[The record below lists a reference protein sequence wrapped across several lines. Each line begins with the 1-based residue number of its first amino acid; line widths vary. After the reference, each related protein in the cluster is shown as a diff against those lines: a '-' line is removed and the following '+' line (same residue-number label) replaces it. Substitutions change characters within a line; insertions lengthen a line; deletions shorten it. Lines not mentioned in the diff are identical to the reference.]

1 MNGLRPLGLLLT
13 APLLLA
19 AAPPDDVED
28 AFSEGVELLQR
39 GRDDEA
45 VAAFRRLLS
54 LDPSEEAAFE
64 LWNATDSDVFLQ
76 MLTKGG
82 ELEKVGKRFLQLV
95 KAGRAAKRDD
105 ADAIRELVATV
116 KNGELTERRR
126 AIGTLSSNHG
136 AFAVP
141 YLLPALA
148 DRGDDESRVLV
159 MQALTR
165 MSTDVV
171 LPLIAALNSPDAFTR
186 RNVALCLGHIRDAR
200 AVPMLSHLAANDED
214 GGVRQAAAQ
223 ALAEFGVSPDPL
235 GALLAQG
242 ADYANEA
249 ESVLAPHQY
258 SDVLWGWWEGGLNSM
273 PVPRFLYPA
282 MMAMQTYEAARK
294 VDPASTAAHAGT
306 ARGAASIIGRIGD
319 MESLGNDVS
328 EYEDILAVS
337 HMALAATGAQA
348 VDLALR
354 DSIAAGDYGAAR
366 GLAHALSGH
375 HVPTPGLRE
384 ALAGGS
390 SSALRGAAAV
400 SLATIASRT
409 GTPADASVVA
419 ELARAAARETQR
431 IAAVIGA
438 GENYAQALRSM
449 GMSVHTY
456 PNGAAGLNGVRRLPG
471 VDLVVVADILPDL
484 TADEV
489 LDTLRERERTAESAI
504 VVAASDTDSAEEL
517 YGEKA
522 SQVVGS
528 AGDLGDV
535 EELLGE
541 LTGERAR
548 AEALAAAA
556 ASALAE
562 LATSGTDCSSAAAAL
577 AGTLGRDDAVRVPAL
592 VALGACG
599 SSAQASSIAE
609 VAADDS
615 ASDEA
620 RIEACRAL
628 GGIFGRTGMGDTDA
642 VDTLAALARD
652 GELDLRLAALRAL
665 SKLDSTLAVRAEIAG
680 T

>member
-13 APLLLA
+13 APLLFSA
-19 AAPPDDVED
+19 VPPDDVED
-28 AFSEGVELLQR
+28 AFNEGVELLQR

-45 VAAFRRLLS
+45 VAAFRRLLA
-54 LDPSEEAAFE
+54 LDPSEDAAFA
-64 LWNATDSDVFLQ
+64 LWNSTDTDVFLD

-82 ELEKVGKRFLQLV
+82 ELEKVGKRLLQLV

-105 ADAIRELVATV
+105 ADAIRELVRTV
-116 KNGELTERRR
+116 KNGELSERRR

-141 YLLPALA
+141 YLLPSLA
-148 DRGDDESRVLV
+148 DRGNDEGRVLA

-171 LPLIAALNSPDAFTR
+171 LPLIAALHSPDEYTR
-186 RNVALCLGHIRDAR
+186 RNVALCLGHIRDKR
-200 AVPMLSHLAANDED
+200 AVPMLSNVAANDSD

-235 GALLAQG
+235 QALLKQG

-249 ESVLAPHQY
+249 ESVLAPHHY

-273 PVPRFLYPA
+273 PVPRFLYPP

-294 VDPASTAAHAGT
+294 VDPQSTAAQAGT
-306 ARGAASIIGRIGD
+306 ARGAASIISRID
-319 MESLGNDVS
+319 DVESLGNDVS
-328 EYEDILAVS
+328 EYDQILGVTRL
-337 HMALAATGAQA
+337 ALAATGPQA

-354 DSIAAGDYGAAR
+354 ESIAASDFGAAR
-366 GLAHALSGH
+366 GLANALSSH
-375 HVPTPGLRE
+375 HMPTAGLQA
-384 ALAGGS
+384 ALTNTAS
-390 SSALRGAAAV
+390 SSLRGAAAI
-400 SLATIASRT
+400 SLASIAAGS

-419 ELARAAARETQR
+419 ELARAAARESQR

-438 GENYAQALRSM
+438 GENYAQALRSV
-449 GMSVHTY
+449 GMSVHTFA
-456 PNGAAGLNGVRRLPG
+456 NGAAGLNGVRRLPG
-471 VDLVVVADILPDL
+471 VDLIVVADRLADI
-484 TADEV
+484 TTDEV

-504 VVAASDTDSAEEL
+504 VIAASDTDAAEDL

-522 SQVVGS
+522 SLIVGS

-548 AEALAAAA
+548 AETLAADAATALAG
-556 ASALAE
+556 
-562 LATSGTDCSSAAAAL
+562 LATSGTNCSSAAAAL
-577 AGTLGRDDAVRVPAL
+577 AGTLDRDDAIRLPAMA
-592 VALGACG
+592 ALAACG
-599 SSAQASSIAE
+599 STAQASGIAE
-609 VAADDS
+609 VAADES
-615 ASDEA
+615 ASTEA
-620 RIEACRAL
+620 RVQACRAL
-628 GGIFGRTGMGDTDA
+628 AGIFGRTGTGDPDA
-642 VDTLAALARD
+642 VETLTGLARD
-652 GELDLRLAALRAL
+652 GELDLRLAALQAL